1 MILWCGG
8 VLIVMEMKDLCF
20 WKVFP
25 LLLYLIDRIF
35 YLSTLKGV
43 YPLFSGLCD
52 SFFFF
57 FSWWKVWHPYF
68 CFPVYNAPFGGAVFK
83 IFFVSFFKFWV
94 GRIIHVCGSKFKKYG
109 EHTKRY
115 RSIYILQF
123 CLWWKRPLV
132 STSIRNQCNHCL
144 GFPSRDIL
152 CIYKK
157 NHVSFSSILQKC

>member
-1 MILWCGG
+1 MSIH
-8 VLIVMEMKDLCF
+8 CF
-20 WKVFP
+20 LACV
-25 LLLYLIDRIF
+25 IH
-35 YLSTLKGV
+35 
-43 YPLFSGLCD
+43 
-52 SFFFF
+52 FFFF